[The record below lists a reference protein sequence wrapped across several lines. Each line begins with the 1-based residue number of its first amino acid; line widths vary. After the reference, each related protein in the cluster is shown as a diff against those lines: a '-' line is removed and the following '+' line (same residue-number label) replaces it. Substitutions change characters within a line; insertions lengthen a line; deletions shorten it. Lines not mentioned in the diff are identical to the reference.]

1 MIKVI
6 ETSNAKEFE
15 SNVNDYINSGY
26 KIVSCNCGF
35 INSEQYDY
43 ANCYQAILEK
53 TTPVLSVDK
62 SFKYYRYFNVFDE
75 TGKQIKVYA
84 CEDELKVDNYCKA
97 KGYTYKEE
105 S

>member
-15 SNVNDYINSGY
+15 AELNDYINFGY
-26 KIVSCNCGF
+26 KILSCNCGF
-35 INSEQYDY
+35 VNSEQYDF

-53 TTPVLSVDK
+53 LATPVLSADK
-62 SFKYYRYFNVFDE
+62 FYRYFKVFDE
-75 TGKQIKVYA
+75 TGKQVTVYE
-84 CEDELKVDNYCKA
+84 CEDELKVHNYCKA